1 MNRNMAERKK
11 SKLRW
16 YIIIGALIFIIVSG
30 IVSANNFDVKMNRDI
45 DENRAETSG
54 IVISFKYGG
63 KSTRKSLAYEYYVMV
78 SKGGGAL
85 VVKERF
91 TGGIGDSQAPDLLAE
106 CKRQN
111 CPNCIGAKFK
121 VEYSTKNPHYSR
133 IIIGKDT
140 IARGWRPFEW

>member
-1 MNRNMAERKK
+1 MTESTK

-16 YIIIGALIFIIVSG
+16 GGLILVVLLIVGFIGFSEIRFNKKI
-30 IVSANNFDVKMNRDI
+30 NQDI
-45 DENRAETSG
+45 DNYRAETIG
-54 IVISFKYGG
+54 VVYSFKYGG
-63 KSTRKSLAYEYYVMV
+63 KSVAKTLIYEYFVMV

-91 TGGIGDSQAPDLLAE
+91 TGGIGDSQAPELLTE
-106 CKRQN
+106 CKKQN

-133 IIIGKDT
+133 IIIGNDT
-140 IARGWRPFEW
+140 IARGWRLFEW